1 MKYILLI
8 LPLLIACNSTED
20 IVNKGYIS
28 LCDRQPESMS
38 CTKHNDDGYYANID
52 VVQSMNREIYS
63 NFTYMTDE
71 EQYNSSEYW
80 FDGQLVSNKLIGD
93 CEDISLTFISQ
104 LLIDGV
110 KPSSIRLVASGID
123 GELKHYY
130 VRVELD
136 NGEYY
141 NFYKLDK
148 YTDIMYMQ
156 YDNIGVFVKW
166 YSR

>member
-1 MKYILLI
+1 MKNIFI
-8 LPLLIACNSTED
+8 LPLLFIIGCESTED
-20 IVNKGYIS
+20 IVKDGYRS
-28 LCDRQPESMS
+28 LCERQPDSMS
-38 CTKHNDDGYYANID
+38 CIRHEDVGYVPSLYD
-52 VVQSMNREIYS
+52 MQETSYTLYK
-63 NFTYMTDE
+63 NFKYMTDE
-71 EQYNSSEYW
+71 EQYDSSEYW
-80 FDGQLVSNKLIGD
+80 FDGQLISNELIGD

-141 NFYKLDK
+141 NFYKIDK

-156 YDNIGVFVKW
+156 YDNIGVFVK
-166 YSR
+166 

>member
-8 LPLLIACNSTED
+8 LPFLIACNSTED
-20 IVNKGYIS
+20 IVNKGYTS

-38 CTKHNDDGYYANID
+38 CIKHEDNGYYASLYD
-52 VVQSMNREIYS
+52 MQVAAYTLYQ
-63 NFTYMTDE
+63 NFRYMTDE
-71 EQYNSSEYW
+71 EQYKSNEYW
-80 FDGQLVSNKLIGD
+80 FDGQLISNKLIGD

-123 GELKHYY
+123 GELEHYY

-156 YDNIGVFVKW
+156 YDNIGVFIK
-166 YSR
+166 